1 MKWHARTRAIK
12 FKRKLAVPERAWSS
26 LMLPEPSELVLIQT
40 VGVCVDDGWFKQPHL
55 AESDWTLG
63 LCEAAHLCCVPIPV
77 LP

>member
-40 VGVCVDDGWFKQPHL
+40 VGVCVDDGWFKQLHPSL
-55 AESDWTLG
+55 IDCTLG
-63 LCEAAHLCCVPIPV
+63 LGGAAHD
-77 LP
+77 